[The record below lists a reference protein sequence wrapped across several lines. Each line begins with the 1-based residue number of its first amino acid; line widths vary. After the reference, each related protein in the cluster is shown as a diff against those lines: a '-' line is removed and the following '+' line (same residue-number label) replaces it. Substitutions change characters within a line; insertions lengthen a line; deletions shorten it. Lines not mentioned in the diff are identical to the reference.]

1 MSRARGR
8 CFARFRYKIR
18 ALKDLAFAL
27 SVPADPAFR
36 PLASEVAGTYGES
49 LGLSGQEAAVL
60 TASAR
65 EAVDLAAGTGDGTDV
80 SIEVYR
86 EGDQLELTI
95 SGGGESSTLSRS
107 LTAAKST

>member
-1 MSRARGR
+1 M
-8 CFARFRYKIR
+8 
-18 ALKDLAFAL
+18 KDLAFAL

-36 PLASEVAGTYGES
+36 PLASEIAGKYGES
-49 LGLSGQEAAVL
+49 LGLSEAEARAL

-65 EAVDLAAGTGDGTDV
+65 EAVDLAAGTGEGTEV
-80 SIEVYR
+80 SIEVHR
-86 EGDQLELTI
+86 EGDQLELTV

>member
-1 MSRARGR
+1 MRAPS
-8 CFARFRYKIR
+8 FVRFRYKIEP
-18 ALKDLAFAL
+18 LKDLAFAL

-36 PLASEVAGTYGES
+36 PLASEVAGKYGES
-49 LGLSGQEAAVL
+49 LGLSEQEAQAL

-65 EAVDLAAGTGDGTDV
+65 EAVDLAAGTGEGTDV
-80 SIEVYR
+80 KVEMHR
-86 EGDQLELTI
+86 EGDQLELTV